1 MIANN
6 SKILKES
13 VSHPERET
21 EFKIHCKSI
30 EMDQIENELEEL
42 QFWLYLKF

>member
-1 MIANN
+1 MIANL
-6 SKILKES
+6 SKILKGS

-42 QFWLYLKF
+42 QFRLYVIF